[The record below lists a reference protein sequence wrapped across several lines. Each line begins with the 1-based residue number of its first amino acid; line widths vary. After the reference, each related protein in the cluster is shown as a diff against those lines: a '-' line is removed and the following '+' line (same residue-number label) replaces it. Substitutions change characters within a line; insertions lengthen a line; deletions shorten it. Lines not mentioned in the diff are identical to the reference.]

1 MNTIQFQGHHSRIP
15 HADVTLLPDAEHTLW
30 QAWRLPS
37 GNYIIQALTDEK
49 RPEGVT
55 YLLQGDIFPQV
66 LTPLLATISSTTKAS
81 APNIITMWY
90 NEVASLKG
98 TDLYGP
104 PIVEYDNFTMPPLHP
119 ETLIAI
125 ESAKALEEGDTSLT
139 APCPPSA
146 YDNEKPRIRQLGSVA
161 PETTLTPH
169 SGTAIPSVP
178 GNETDQGSAIST
190 AQEFTDSQIVSQS
203 VSQGAPQTAPQAT
216 STTVAETTKDDA
228 PSKAKELQSPA
239 TGPQTTISGAPYP
252 HAMEEAIQALASNEL
267 APPQIDDF
275 FKRLLEEAEHPL
287 EEHIARLI
295 AIPAQENNTAYQAV
309 LTELGLVLRQKK
321 QYTLAKQCHLRALEL
336 TPLDER
342 ILFNIARTEYEAGNI
357 KAAQDYLSR
366 CLALAPDF
374 NVAKNFLAFISA
386 GS

>member
-15 HADVTLLPDAEHTLW
+15 HADFTLLPDPEHTLW

-49 RPEGVT
+49 RPEGT
-55 YLLQGDIFPQV
+55 THLLQGDIFPQV
-66 LTPLLATISSTTKAS
+66 LTPLLATISSTTKAC

-125 ESAKALEEGDTSLT
+125 ESAKALEEDDTSLT
-139 APCPPSA
+139 TPCPPSV
-146 YDNEKPRIRQLGSVA
+146 YDAEKPRIRQPGLVA
-161 PETTLTPH
+161 PQTTDVAH
-169 SGTAIPSVP
+169 SSNGLSPAA
-178 GNETDQGSAIST
+178 NNQTDQGSVENG
-190 AQEFTDSQIVSQS
+190 AQGHTDSPPPSQS
-203 VSQGAPQTAPQAT
+203 PSGAVPE
-216 STTVAETTKDDA
+216 TVKDDVS
-228 PSKAKELQSPA
+228 SKAKEPQVLTASPQVA
-239 TGPQTTISGAPYP
+239 ISGATYP

-275 FKRLLEEAEHPL
+275 FNRLLEEAGHSL
-287 EEHIARLI
+287 EEHITRLI

-336 TPLDER
+336 APLDER
-342 ILFNIARTEYEAGNI
+342 ILFNIARTEYEAGDI

-374 NVAKNFLAFISA
+374 NVAKNFLAFIST

>member
-1 MNTIQFQGHHSRIP
+1 
-15 HADVTLLPDAEHTLW
+15 
-30 QAWRLPS
+30 
-37 GNYIIQALTDEK
+37 
-49 RPEGVT
+49 
-55 YLLQGDIFPQV
+55 
-66 LTPLLATISSTTKAS
+66 
-81 APNIITMWY
+81 MWY

-125 ESAKALEEGDTSLT
+125 ESAKVLEEDATSLAT
-139 APCPPSA
+139 PCPPST
-146 YDNEKPRIRQLGSVA
+146 YDAEKPRIRQFDTVA
-161 PETTLTPH
+161 PQITDAAH
-169 SGTAIPSVP
+169 SGNTSDTVP
-178 GNETDQGSAIST
+178 PVAGDQTNHGSAIST
-190 AQEFTDSQIVSQS
+190 TQDITEPQVDPQIAYQTVSQ
-203 VSQGAPQTAPQAT
+203 TA
-216 STTVAETTKDDA
+216 STTTTKVAKDGA
-228 PSKAKELQSPA
+228 TSKAKEAQAPTA
-239 TGPQTTISGAPYP
+239 PPQATISGAPYP
-252 HAMEEAIQALASNEL
+252 RAMEEAIQALACNEL

-275 FKRLLEEAEHPL
+275 FKRLLDEAEHPL
-287 EEHIARLI
+287 EEHISRLI
-295 AIPAQENNTAYQAV
+295 AIPAQENNTTYQAV

-357 KAAQDYLSR
+357 KAAQEYLSR

>member
-15 HADVTLLPDAEHTLW
+15 HADFTLLPDAEHTLW

-37 GNYIIQALTDEK
+37 GNYVIQALTDEK
-49 RPEGVT
+49 RPEGAT
-55 YLLQGDIFPQV
+55 HLLQGDIFPQV

-125 ESAKALEEGDTSLT
+125 ESAKVLEEDSTSLT
-139 APCPPSA
+139 APCPPST
-146 YDNEKPRIRQLGSVA
+146 YDAEKPRIRQLGSVA
-161 PETTLTPH
+161 PKATVASQVASLT
-169 SGTAIPSVP
+169 
-178 GNETDQGSAIST
+178 
-190 AQEFTDSQIVSQS
+190 VSQATPTT
-203 VSQGAPQTAPQAT
+203 VVETAKNDAIATAKEAQAPTTPPQA
-216 STTVAETTKDDA
+216 
-228 PSKAKELQSPA
+228 
-239 TGPQTTISGAPYP
+239 TISGAPYP

-287 EEHIARLI
+287 EEHISRLI
-295 AIPAQENNTAYQAV
+295 AIPAQENNTAYRAV

-336 TPLDER
+336 NPLDER